1 MLNESTVVPS
11 TRTEWRIL
19 VIGFNF
25 PQPVGLGRSR
35 TAKLGLISEM
45 TPDGTA
51 WAESFD
57 DRPKFR
63 WTRCTPNCTS
73 RLDVRRLRNVS
84 ATNRYPVFGD
94 ASVNCLTHFQKV
106 FRVPTFP

>member
-11 TRTEWRIL
+11 TRTEWRML
-19 VIGFNF
+19 VIGFDF
-25 PQPVGLGRSR
+25 PQPVGLARSR
-35 TAKLGLISEM
+35 SAKLGLISEM
-45 TPDGTA
+45 TLG
-51 WAESFD
+51 E
-57 DRPKFR
+57 RPGPSLSMIGRKFR

-73 RLDVRRLRNVS
+73 RLDVRRLRNVT

-106 FRVPTFP
+106 FWVPTFP